1 MQHNQ
6 LCDTTH
12 HTREDWVKR
21 FWVSGLQADR
31 ERLEHAIDLVWYLHD
46 NKRGKPLPRSLDV
59 ANILLAL
66 QVDQETL
73 LAALLSDYRLIGK
86 IDLAIVR
93 KEYSPSVARLVDSV
107 QQLHIFVNC
116 NFHEDGTVL
125 PAQAESLRRMLLAI
139 VTDVRAVLIKLA
151 WRLQHLRILSD
162 YHNGARR
169 NIAQEALEI
178 FTPLANRLGVSQLKW
193 EMEDLA
199 FRYLEP
205 EAYKTIAK
213 QLQSTRLERENYV
226 DQFVATLQDLIDT
239 QQLSA
244 KVYGRPKHIYSIWKK
259 MKWKNLRLD
268 QLYDLRAVR
277 VIVDDVEACYRIL
290 GLIHARWVSIPS
302 EFDDYISRR
311 KPNGY
316 QSLHTVIMG
325 PEAKHVEVQIRTQ
338 DMHLMAELGVAAHW
352 RYKEGGSQD
361 EAMEKAIASLRGL
374 LDNNQQNNHELL
386 EDFHAEVFAD
396 RVFVLTPKGDVLD
409 LPKGSTPIDMAYAIH
424 TKIGHRCRGALVN
437 GKLVN
442 LDYCLQNGQQ
452 VEILTGKED
461 KPKRDWVNPSLGY
474 AFSSRAK
481 KQIRHWFRQQNH
493 EKNYQDGL
501 AFLEQER
508 HRLGLPQIDREA
520 LAKHFHK
527 NTVRDFL
534 IDLGRSDIN
543 ITQLTDALLPKDA
556 RKDAL
561 ETLKLVKLDT
571 HKNPRGIQVKG
582 VDNVLTQIS
591 KCCQPLPGD
600 EITGFIT
607 LGRGVSIH
615 RVDCPN
621 IAHLTEE
628 QQTRLIDVSWGEDES
643 HSYVANIHVKG
654 FDQPGLLRDIADILL
669 RERINITN
677 VDSHSVKNKNMAHIK
692 IGVQIRHAQQ
702 LAKALDKISQLPQ
715 VIDAKRHN

>member
-1 MQHNQ
+1 MQHNR
-6 LCDTTH
+6 LSDTTD
-12 HTREDWVKR
+12 HTREDWIER
-21 FWVSGLQADR
+21 FWTSGVPADR
-31 ERLEHAIDLVWYLHD
+31 ERLAHAIDCVWYLQD
-46 NKRGKPLPRSLDV
+46 NQRGKPLPKSLEV
-59 ANILLAL
+59 ANILLGL

-73 LAALLSDYRLIGK
+73 LAALLSDYRLINK
-86 IDLAIVR
+86 IDLTIIR
-93 KEYSPSVARLVDSV
+93 KEYSPSVARLVESV

-125 PAQAESLRRMLLAI
+125 PVQAESLRRMLLAI

-162 YHNGARR
+162 YRGVARR
-169 NIAQEALEI
+169 NIAQEALDV

-205 EAYKTIAK
+205 DAYKAIAK
-213 QLQSTRLERENYV
+213 QLQSTRRERENYV
-226 DQFVATLQDLIDT
+226 DQFVATLQDLVDT
-239 QQLSA
+239 HQIPA

-277 VIVDDVEACYRIL
+277 VMVDDVEACYRVL
-290 GLIHARWVSIPS
+290 GLVHARWLSIPS
-302 EFDDYISRR
+302 EFDDYITRR

-325 PEAKHVEVQIRTQ
+325 PEAKQVEVQIRTH

-508 HRLGLPQIDREA
+508 HRLGLPSINREA

-543 ITQLTDALLPKDA
+543 ITQLTEALLPKDA
-556 RKDAL
+556 QKDPL
-561 ETLKLVKLDT
+561 DTLKLVKLDT
-571 HKNPRGIQVKG
+571 HKSPRGIQVKG

-600 EITGFIT
+600 AITGFIT

-615 RVDCPN
+615 RIDCPN
-621 IAHLTEE
+621 ITHLTPE
-628 QQTRLIDVSWGEDES
+628 QQTRLIDVSWGDDES
-643 HSYVANIHVKG
+643 HSYIANILVKG
-654 FDQPGLLRDIADILL
+654 LDQPGLLRDVADVLL

-677 VDSHSVKNKNMAHIK
+677 VDSRTVKNKAHIQ

-702 LAKALDKISQLPQ
+702 LAKALDKISQLSQ
-715 VIDAKRHN
+715 VEDAKRQN